1 MEDVDIEKVLFPESG
16 ELIKES
22 TYYIAT
28 VLDDELDPF
37 KCSFLND
44 GCVQINTEELT
55 YLTLSRDNLFKLL
68 ELLEESES
76 KYDDEEDDEE

>member
-16 ELIKES
+16 ELIKEGS
-22 TYYIAT
+22 YYTAT

-44 GCVQINTEELT
+44 GCVLINTEELT
-55 YLTLSRDNLFKLL
+55 YLTLSRDNLIKLL
-68 ELLEESES
+68 ELLEECES
-76 KYDDEEDDEE
+76 KYNEEDDDE